1 MVMQFLIPGLDPDT
15 IFGYWMLT
23 VVHIVCTVCGF
34 FGNFAADMYI
44 FVFITSAP
52 LVKNILKC
60 KLEDLDAKLEAFN
73 GQRILQKDV
82 HKDIMGIINWHK
94 NYLRLLE
101 CSERIFF
108 IVIFVEMI
116 TSFMSN
122 LSILYCVLIGV
133 WPSGKIYLAF
143 TITSFLMFSALG
155 TVVDSSNQDCS
166 DTIYTCRWYD
176 LPISEQRLLLFML
189 RRSQSTSGLSVGK
202 MMPLNMNTAV
212 QISKAIYSVLML
224 LMSGREQ

>member
-1 MVMQFLIPGLDPDT
+1 MVMQFLIPGLDPET

-23 VVHIVCTVCGF
+23 AVHIVCTVCGF

-60 KLEDLDAKLEAFN
+60 KLEDLDTK
-73 GQRILQKDV
+73 
-82 HKDIMGIINWHK
+82 
-94 NYLRLLE
+94 LLE
-101 CSERIFF
+101 SSERIFF

-122 LSILYCVLIGV
+122 LSILYCILIGV

-143 TITSFLMFSALG
+143 TITSFFMFSALG

-166 DTIYTCRWYD
+166 DIIYTCRWYD